1 VAWTF
6 PLLEAF
12 RVLEN
17 NLSGAHCMH
26 KQASHA
32 QGALHDAR
40 AGLVMWGGTS
50 DVMMLL
56 CSSGGHA
63 LSA

>member
-1 VAWTF
+1 MVDSMQCHCLRALTGSIPVAWTF

-17 NLSGAHCMH
+17 NLSGAHYMH
-26 KQASHA
+26 KQALHA

-40 AGLVMWGGTS
+40 TGLVM
-50 DVMMLL
+50 
-56 CSSGGHA
+56 
-63 LSA
+63 